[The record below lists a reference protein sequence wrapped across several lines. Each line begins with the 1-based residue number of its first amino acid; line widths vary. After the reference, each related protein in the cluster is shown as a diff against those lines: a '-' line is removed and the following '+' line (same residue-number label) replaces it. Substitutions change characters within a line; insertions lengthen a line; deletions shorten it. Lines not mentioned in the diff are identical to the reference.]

1 MADQLVTLS
10 ELAAFLQK
18 PVDNSTGTLL
28 IELATAKVQAAA
40 GQRLVAAT
48 STFVI
53 DVGMWQCDE
62 YLTLPQLPVRS
73 VAAVEIDGVAITD
86 WRLSS
91 QQLWRLYGWNTN
103 PTAPTQVTATG
114 VAHGYLAG
122 AQALELARGYVLALC
137 AMPYETAGA
146 AVKSESIDDYRVTYA
161 DADAAMHVTDAM
173 RDQLIAA
180 YGTSA
185 YVTTSR

>member
-1 MADQLVTLS
+1 MADQLVTPE
-10 ELAAFLQK
+10 ELASFLQK
-18 PVDNSTGTLL
+18 DLDTATATLL
-28 IELATAKVQAAA
+28 IELATGKVQAAA

-53 DVGMWQCDE
+53 DVGMWDCDE
-62 YLTLPQLPVRS
+62 YLTLPQMPVRS
-73 VAAVEIDGVAITD
+73 VTSVLIDGVAVTD
-86 WRLSS
+86 WYLRS

-103 PTAPTQVTATG
+103 PNAPTQVTATG
-114 VAHGYLAG
+114 VAHGYLADS
-122 AQALELARGYVLALC
+122 QALELARGYVLALC

-146 AVKSESIDDYRVTYA
+146 AVQSESIDDYRVTYA
-161 DADAAMHVTDAM
+161 DADAAMQVTDAM

>member
-1 MADQLVTLS
+1 MADQLVTPA
-10 ELAAFLQK
+10 ELASFLQK
-18 PVDNSTGTLL
+18 DLDTATATLL
-28 IELATAKVQAAA
+28 IELATGKVQGAA

-48 STFVI
+48 STVVI
-53 DVGMWQCDE
+53 DVGMWHYDE
-62 YLTLPQLPVRS
+62 YLALPQLPVRS
-73 VAAVEIDGVAITD
+73 VTSVTLDGVAITD

-103 PTAPTQVTATG
+103 PNAPTQVTATG

-122 AQALELARGYVLALC
+122 AQALELARGYVFALC
-137 AMPYETAGA
+137 AMPYETGGGG
-146 AVKSESIDDYRVTYA
+146 VKSEQIDDYRVTYA
-161 DADAAMHVTDAM
+161 EADAAMHVTDAM